1 MSGQKHTTY
10 TVVDL
15 ERYHNGEMSAKER
28 HALEKAALDD
38 PFLADA
44 MEGYAEVPVNAA
56 ADLDGLNKKLEERI
70 NRQEK
75 ETIATLPYSNR
86 RWLRIAALFIVV
98 AGAGLL
104 TYQYVL
110 KPKQDSVAT
119 TETKS
124 GYVVQ
129 KPTADTQVA
138 APAIEE
144 KNTDRSQKLEKATE
158 ETLARK
164 KESGPVALDVR
175 ENKKQSPA
183 AGLVAN
189 KEEESNP
196 PAIVTKSDVRE
207 EKKSDSI
214 EDYSA
219 GKKRALAPVA
229 VDRNRAETKYKLVT
243 KEATNDKDKR
253 SESLSAAS
261 PSRNSN
267 LPLNEA
273 NVFKGQVLDANN
285 TPLPFAN
292 VTNTADNVGTYTDIR
307 GNFVLVSPDSAL
319 SVRIRSVG
327 FENDIAKLKNNV
339 ANNTIVLQPDTK
351 NIAATVIS
359 NRQFNMERRQQGTT
373 VVEEPEPYD
382 GWYYYDTYLANNIN
396 VPDEIKAKKAMSG
409 EVELSFL
416 VNSIGAPVDVKIE
429 KSVSRECDA
438 EAVRLLK
445 EGPRWKKKKNNSRAR
460 VTVAF

>member
-1 MSGQKHTTY
+1 MSDQKHTRY

-56 ADLDGLNKKLEERI
+56 ADLAGLNKKLEERI

-75 ETIATLPYSNR
+75 GRIATLPYSNR

-119 TETKS
+119 TETNS
-124 GYVVQ
+124 GSFVQ
-129 KPTADTQVA
+129 KPSADTQVA
-138 APAIEE
+138 APAVDE
-144 KNTDRSQKLEKATE
+144 KNSDTSQKIEKVTPE
-158 ETLARK
+158 NLREK
-164 KESGPVALDVR
+164 KDTRQAVVD
-175 ENKKQSPA
+175 NKAQ
-183 AGLVAN
+183 LRHDN
-189 KEEESNP
+189 KEVKSNP
-196 PAIVTKSDVRE
+196 PAIVTKAEERE

-214 EDYSA
+214 EGYSA
-219 GKKRALAPVA
+219 GKKRVLSPAA
-229 VDRNRAETKYKLVT
+229 VDRSRAETKNKFAT
-243 KEATNDKDKR
+243 REAANDKGKR
-253 SESLSAAS
+253 SESLNVAT
-261 PSRNSN
+261 PSSNYN

-307 GNFVLVSPDSAL
+307 GNFVLVSPDSSL

-396 VPDEIKAKKAMSG
+396 VPDEIKTKKAMSG

-416 VNSIGAPVDVKIE
+416 VNSNGAPVDVKIE

-445 EGPRWKKKKNNSRAR
+445 EGPRWKQKKKNSRAR

>member
-1 MSGQKHTTY
+1 
-10 TVVDL
+10 
-15 ERYHNGEMSAKER
+15 
-28 HALEKAALDD
+28 
-38 PFLADA
+38 
-44 MEGYAEVPVNAA
+44 
-56 ADLDGLNKKLEERI
+56 
-70 NRQEK
+70 
-75 ETIATLPYSNR
+75 
-86 RWLRIAALFIVV
+86 
-98 AGAGLL
+98 
-104 TYQYVL
+104 
-110 KPKQDSVAT
+110 
-119 TETKS
+119 
-124 GYVVQ
+124 
-129 KPTADTQVA
+129 
-138 APAIEE
+138 
-144 KNTDRSQKLEKATE
+144 
-158 ETLARK
+158 
-164 KESGPVALDVR
+164 
-175 ENKKQSPA
+175 
-183 AGLVAN
+183 
-189 KEEESNP
+189 
-196 PAIVTKSDVRE
+196 
-207 EKKSDSI
+207 
-214 EDYSA
+214 
-219 GKKRALAPVA
+219 
-229 VDRNRAETKYKLVT
+229 
-243 KEATNDKDKR
+243 
-253 SESLSAAS
+253 
-261 PSRNSN
+261 
-267 LPLNEA
+267 
-273 NVFKGQVLDANN
+273 VFKGQVLDANN
-285 TPLPFAN
+285 TPVPFAN

-416 VNSIGAPVDVKIE
+416 VNSNGAPVDVKIE